1 MILSSSVANHPIL
14 TTCRT
19 LPHPHTISKVAQS
32 FSSAVPQ
39 LKPDSSRRSP
49 MFKNYSPW
57 QRIMVIFNSR
67 STSPN
72 LTNRWLLWAMT
83 CSQTSLHSIKRQ
95 CTRSQATSKQASL
108 TAMIREPTRVVTLME
123 HAPQV
128 KKTLSMEPIRWGTN
142 LRPFF
147 QSRRLSVGER
157 EAWLISASAYSSH

>member
-14 TTCRT
+14 TTCRS
-19 LPHPHTISKVAQS
+19 LPRPHTINKVAQS
-32 FSSAVPQ
+32 SSSAVPQ

-49 MFKNYSPW
+49 MLKNYSPW
-57 QRIMVIFNSR
+57 QRIMVILHSR

-72 LTNRWLLWAMT
+72 LTNLWPLWAMT

-95 CTRSQATSKQASL
+95 LTRSQATSKQASL
-108 TAMIREPTRVVTLME
+108 IAMIREPTRVVTLME

-128 KKTLSMEPIRWGTN
+128 KKTLSKEPIRWGTN
-142 LRPFF
+142 LRLWY
-147 QSRRLSVGER
+147 QSRKLNESER